1 MYDAIYYRIITV
13 YAYIYQYYIETQLLV
28 LLTKRKY
35 MHFLIN
41 GKNKVIANNV
51 VIINDKTISS
61 LVKSLANK

>member
-1 MYDAIYYRIITV
+1 MYDTIYYRIIAV
-13 YAYIYQYYIETQLLV
+13 YAYIYQYYIETQLLA

-35 MHFLIN
+35 LHFLIN
-41 GKNKVIANNV
+41 DKNKVIANNI